1 VAFIFPNI
9 LLGTRRAVGRANWN
23 HQRILYL
30 IGLLKQHDLPR
41 FRTNN
46 AWSKEAWTT
55 MVDQFN
61 SRFSLAFTVAQVKQ
75 KEQDLKEY
83 QVVNDLEVWSKF
95 RLS

>member
-1 VAFIFPNI
+1 M
-9 LLGTRRAVGRANWN
+9 LGTTRTVGRANWN

-30 IGLLKQHDLPR
+30 IGLLKQHDLPG
-41 FRTNN
+41 FRTNK
-46 AWSKEAWTT
+46 AWSKEAWAST
-55 MVDQFN
+55 VDQLD

-95 RLS
+95 MLS

>member
-1 VAFIFPNI
+1 MK
-9 LLGTRRAVGRANWN
+9 
-23 HQRILYL
+23 LYL

-41 FRTNN
+41 FWTNK
-46 AWSKEAWTT
+46 AWSKEAWAS